1 MAVNLVFRLITCLAD
16 TDQARHSLE
25 KRMRNPLNKRPQR
38 VKIRKNSLAENLY
51 LDRQG
56 RWVPWKD
63 AAWFS
68 SEQAAERFARTLG
81 IEVFGLFPC
90 ESAFGNP

>member
-1 MAVNLVFRLITCLAD
+1 MLCLLSFPPVYFCMVIK
-16 TDQARHSLE
+16 HKS
-25 KRMRNPLNKRPQR
+25 QR
-38 VKIRKNSLAENLY
+38 VKVRKNSLTEGLY

-68 SEQAAERFARTLG
+68 SQEAADRFAQKQG
-81 IEVFGLFPC
+81 ITIFGLFPC
-90 ESAFGNP
+90 KCCIDP

>member
-1 MAVNLVFRLITCLAD
+1 MIDANN
-16 TDQARHSLE
+16 Q
-25 KRMRNPLNKRPQR
+25 RPQR
-38 VKIRKNSLAENLY
+38 VKVRKNSLTENLY

-68 SEQAAERFARTLG
+68 SDEAAERFAQEHG
-81 IEVFGLFPC
+81 VEFFGLFSS
-90 ESAFGNP
+90 ESFGSP

>member
-1 MAVNLVFRLITCLAD
+1 MVDAASQR
-16 TDQARHSLE
+16 
-25 KRMRNPLNKRPQR
+25 R
-38 VKIRKNSLAENLY
+38 VKIRKNSLTENLY

-63 AAWFS
+63 AAWFH
-68 SEQAAERFARTLG
+68 SEEAAERFAKTQG

-90 ESAFGNP
+90 ESCICPQASGTGR